1 MSTDSLGLL
10 VTKLMG
16 LRERKAGL
24 KFELDEVSQKEKN
37 VEDELIQVMEDRDIK
52 SFKHKKFG
60 TITSA
65 QRIWAKIVDFGAALK
80 FFEERGLDKQVFQ
93 LRPQSGRLNQFV
105 REALDKGETLPTCLD
120 FSPSQYISV
129 RKA

>member
-1 MSTDSLGLL
+1 MSKDTLEVL
-10 VTKLMG
+10 TAKLMG
-16 LRERKAGL
+16 FREQKAAL
-24 KFELDEVSQKEKN
+24 KFRLDEISQKEKN
-37 VEDELIQVMEDRDIK
+37 TESEMLQIMDNRDLK

-65 QRIWAKIVDFGAALK
+65 SRIWAKIIDFGAAVK
-80 FFEERGLDKQVFQ
+80 FFEERGLDKEVFQ

-105 REALDKGETLPTCLD
+105 REALDKNETLPVCLD

>member
-1 MSTDSLGLL
+1 MSKDTLELL
-10 VTKLMG
+10 TIRLMG

-24 KFELDEVSQKEKN
+24 KFKLDGVSQEEKN
-37 VEDELIQVMEDRDIK
+37 VENELIQVMENRDIK

-65 QRIWAKIVDFGAALK
+65 SRIWAKIIDFGEALK
-80 FFEERGLDKQVFQ
+80 FFEERGIDKQVFQ

-120 FSPSQYISV
+120 FSPTTYISV
-129 RKA
+129 RKG

>member
-1 MSTDSLGLL
+1 MSRDSLGLL
-10 VTKLMG
+10 ATKLMG
-16 LRERKAGL
+16 LREQKAGL
-24 KFELDEVSQKEKN
+24 KFQLDEVSQREKN
-37 VEDELIQVMEDRDIK
+37 VENELIQTMDSKDIK

-65 QRIWAKIVDFGAALK
+65 ERIWAKIIDFGAALK
-80 FFEERGLDKQVFQ
+80 FFEEKGLDKQVFQ

-105 REALDKGETLPTCLD
+105 REALDKGETLPACLD
-120 FSPSQYISV
+120 FSPTIYISV